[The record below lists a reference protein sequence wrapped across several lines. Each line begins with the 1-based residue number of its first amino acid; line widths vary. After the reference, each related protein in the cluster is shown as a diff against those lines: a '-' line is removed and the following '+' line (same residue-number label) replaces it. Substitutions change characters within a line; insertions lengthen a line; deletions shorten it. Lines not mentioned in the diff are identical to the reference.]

1 MKNFIL
7 CTFLLL
13 IASCNSRKAP
23 TAEKSKTG
31 IQLIVLGNVQDA
43 GSPQLGCNKECCKDL
58 WKNPD
63 LKRKIIS
70 MGVMDH
76 QYQKNYLLDASPD
89 ISSQLQLL
97 QQEHTTPKIIDGIF
111 ITHAHIGH
119 YTGLMYLGKEGA
131 STQNIP
137 VYAMPKLA
145 GFLNNNGPWSQLVTQ
160 KNIVVNEM
168 QNEHPVT
175 LSPNLKI
182 TPIQVPHRDEF
193 SETVGFLIEGPEKKA
208 LFIPDIDKWGK
219 WKYNITDF
227 IKKVDYA
234 FIDATFYNAT
244 ELNNR
249 DISTIPHPLV
259 EESMQLFNNLSPEYK
274 KRVYFI
280 HFNHTNKLLNPE
292 SNESKTVIKNGY
304 NIARMGDIVA
314 L

>member
-1 MKNFIL
+1 M
-7 CTFLLL
+7 
-13 IASCNSRKAP
+13 SCNSRKAP
-23 TAEKSKTG
+23 TATKNTTG
-31 IQLIVLGNVQDA
+31 VQLIVLGNVQDA

-70 MGVMDH
+70 LGVMDH
-76 QYQKNYLLDASPD
+76 QNQKNYLLDASPD
-89 ISSQLQLL
+89 ISYQLQLL
-97 QQEHTTPKIIDGIF
+97 QQENKTSKIIDGVF

-119 YTGLMYLGKEGA
+119 YTGLMYLGKEAA
-131 STQNIP
+131 STQNTP
-137 VYAMPKLA
+137 VYSMPKLA
-145 GFLNNNGPWSQLVTQ
+145 HFLSNNGPWSQLVTQ
-160 KNIVVNEM
+160 KNIVINEVE
-168 QNEHPVT
+168 NEKPVI

-219 WKYNITDF
+219 WKYSITDF

-234 FIDATFYNAT
+234 FIDATFYNVK
-244 ELNNR
+244 ELDNR

-280 HFNHTNKLLNPE
+280 HFNHTNRLLNPD
-292 SNESKTVIKNGY
+292 SKESKTVIKNGY
-304 NIARMGDIVA
+304 NIARMGDIVE